1 MLLLSRLP
9 LCKGLSLNQV
19 PAISSSGPV
28 EYMATYFHCIGA
40 AVVQLVQVPSEL
52 LQYPRVLSRVLA
64 VWFGNS
70 ESGRINGT
78 RRLFLE

>member
-40 AVVQLVQVPSEL
+40 AVVQLVQVPS
-52 LQYPRVLSRVLA
+52 A
-64 VWFGNS
+64 
-70 ESGRINGT
+70 
-78 RRLFLE
+78 